1 MKSKIYY
8 KSIIYIGTLID
19 SLTFELEI
27 MKNSIKIIECPRD
40 AMQGFPRIIS
50 TEEKIDYMKSLLEVG
65 FDILDFG
72 SFVSAKAIPQM
83 KDTSLVAEAI
93 MNFKKDTKL
102 LAIVANERGAQESVA
117 FPHID
122 YLGYPFSISESFQLR
137 NTNSTIE
144 ESIHRVDDILK
155 ITKESGKE
163 LIIYISMAFG
173 NPYGDIWNAE
183 IVNKYVEILSSKG
196 IRIIALSDTIG
207 VANPESIRYIFSSVI
222 DSNPSLEIG
231 AHFHTTAD
239 SWEEKLVAAFESG
252 CTRFDGAIKGLGGCP
267 MAKDELVGNM
277 PTEKLLE
284 FCIKREL
291 PINIDKSKF
300 WESYK
305 KSESIFF

>member
-83 KDTSLVAEAI
+83 KDTPLVAEAI

-155 ITKESGKE
+155 ITKESG
-163 LIIYISMAFG
+163 F
-173 NPYGDIWNAE
+173 
-183 IVNKYVEILSSKG
+183 
-196 IRIIALSDTIG
+196 
-207 VANPESIRYIFSSVI
+207 
-222 DSNPSLEIG
+222 
-231 AHFHTTAD
+231 
-239 SWEEKLVAAFESG
+239 EKLVK
-252 CTRFDGAIKGLGGCP
+252 I
-267 MAKDELVGNM
+267 
-277 PTEKLLE
+277 
-284 FCIKREL
+284 
-291 PINIDKSKF
+291 
-300 WESYK
+300 
-305 KSESIFF
+305 